1 MFRFGRTFCKTST
14 ATRERAED
22 SRHGERNGGV
32 VSTPAE
38 AMSTN
43 VHQERIYTGKGR
55 TKEEE
60 CSRDAVDIGM
70 QDVPRG

>member
-1 MFRFGRTFCKTST
+1 
-14 ATRERAED
+14 
-22 SRHGERNGGV
+22 
-32 VSTPAE
+32 
-38 AMSTN
+38 MSAN